1 MSICAHFMMG
11 NRTVKHLKYSKRLRK
26 RSCGPIFHISIRR
39 EVLLQAHFLVYYHF
53 KFVFV

>member
-11 NRTVKHLKYSKRLRK
+11 NRTVKHLKYSKRLQK
-26 RSCGPIFHISIRR
+26 RSCGPTFHLSIRR
-39 EVLLQAHFLVYYHF
+39 EVLLHFLVYYHF

>member
-11 NRTVKHLKYSKRLRK
+11 NRTVKHLKDCEKGHVGLF
-26 RSCGPIFHISIRR
+26 FHISIRR

-53 KFVFV
+53 TFVFV